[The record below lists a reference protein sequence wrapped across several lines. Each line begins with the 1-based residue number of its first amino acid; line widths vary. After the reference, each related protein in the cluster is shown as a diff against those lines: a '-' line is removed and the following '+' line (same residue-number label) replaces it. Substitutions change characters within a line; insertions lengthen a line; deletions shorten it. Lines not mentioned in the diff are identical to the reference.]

1 MLFFSPQN
9 SPLPGAGLIR
19 YTVEQAVKVFSKAEK
34 DDLEKIRKEIQDL
47 NHSLNSLLPEVVEKA
62 LRNELAS
69 KQKTLEA
76 AEKNMS
82 NIRSIFCFIH

>member
-1 MLFFSPQN
+1 MSIFFSPQN

-19 YTVEQAVKVFSKAEK
+19 YTVEQAFKLFSKAEK

-47 NHSLNSLLPEVVEKA
+47 NLSLHSRLPEAAEKA
-62 LRNELAS
+62 VRNEVAS

-76 AEKNMS
+76 AEKNIS
-82 NIRSIFCFIH
+82 NIRSIFC

>member
-47 NHSLNSLLPEVVEKA
+47 NLSLNSRLPEAAEKA
-62 LRNELAS
+62 VRNEVAS

-76 AEKNMS
+76 AEKNIS
-82 NIRSIFCFIH
+82 NIRSTLC

>member
-1 MLFFSPQN
+1 M
-9 SPLPGAGLIR
+9 
-19 YTVEQAVKVFSKAEK
+19 FSKAEK
-34 DDLEKIRKEIQDL
+34 DDLEKIRKDIQDL

-76 AEKNMS
+76 AEKNIS
-82 NIRSIFCFIH
+82 NIRSIYC

>member
-1 MLFFSPQN
+1 MSIFFSPQN

-19 YTVEQAVKVFSKAEK
+19 YTVEQAFKLFSKAEK

-47 NHSLNSLLPEVVEKA
+47 NLSLNSRLPEAAEKA
-62 LRNELAS
+62 VRNEVAS

-76 AEKNMS
+76 AEKNIS
-82 NIRSIFCFIH
+82 NIRSTFC

>member
-1 MLFFSPQN
+1 M
-9 SPLPGAGLIR
+9 
-19 YTVEQAVKVFSKAEK
+19 FSKAEK